1 MFTGIVEEVG
11 TVRVVRPGWLTIAA
25 RKALEGTALGD
36 SLSIN
41 GACLTI
47 TGLTADTFS
56 VDLMPETLRR
66 SNLGS
71 LRSGDGINLERAL
84 PAGGRFGGHF
94 VQGHVDGT
102 GRVLSMVAEGEAVV
116 MTVAASS
123 DIMKY
128 IVEKGFVAVDGVS
141 LTVVGCDASSFAVSL
156 VSFTRENTTL
166 GLRRRGDLVN
176 IEVDILAK
184 YVERLLTKDGSGISV
199 DFLAEHGFA

>member
-11 TVRVVRPGWLTIAA
+11 TVRAVRPGRLTIAA

-36 SLSIN
+36 SLSVN
-41 GACLTI
+41 GACLTV
-47 TGLTADTFS
+47 TELTADIFS
-56 VDLMPETLRR
+56 VDLMLETLRR

-71 LRSGDGINLERAL
+71 LRSGDGVNLERPLSA
-84 PAGGRFGGHF
+84 AGRFGGHF

-102 GRVLSMVAEGEAVV
+102 GRVLSVVAEGEAVV
-116 MTVAASS
+116 MTLAAPS

-128 IVEKGFVAVDGVS
+128 IVEKGFVAIDGVS

-166 GLRRRGDLVN
+166 GLRRPGDLVN

-184 YVERLLTKDGSGISV
+184 YVERLLTKDGSAISI
-199 DFLAEHGFA
+199 DFLAEHGFV